1 MAKTLH
7 QTHTSQSSGR
17 TSPLHHKAM
26 AAADVAQKAVT
37 SLLGVCTLAS
47 GGWLVTNMYQG
58 FMWHSANPVVK
69 AADAPAK

>member
-1 MAKTLH
+1 
-7 QTHTSQSSGR
+7 
-17 TSPLHHKAM
+17 M